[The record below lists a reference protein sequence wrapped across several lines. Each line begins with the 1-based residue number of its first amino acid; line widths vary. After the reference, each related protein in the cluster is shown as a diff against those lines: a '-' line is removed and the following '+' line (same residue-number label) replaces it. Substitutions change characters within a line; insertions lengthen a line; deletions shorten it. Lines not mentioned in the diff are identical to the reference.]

1 MYNHDTSRT
10 PSSVEDEACT
20 VPDRDDLEDSL
31 QTPTDNGSL
40 GSIKRLDTYKSL
52 VAPSAYALGGYPAA
66 MGKKRY
72 SCRKKLPSS
81 TNEHA
86 TSEGTESEDTR
97 SFDLDNLDES
107 TD

>member
-1 MYNHDTSRT
+1 M
-10 PSSVEDEACT
+10 EDEAYT

-31 QTPTDNGSL
+31 QTPTDNGPL
-40 GSIKRLDTYKSL
+40 GSIKRRDTNKTL
-52 VAPSAYALGGYPAA
+52 VAPSAYALSSA

-97 SFDLDNLDES
+97 SFDLDHLDES